1 MAEEKKLVL
10 GLSLGSHT
18 GSMALYYADKDT
30 MEVVAD
36 ELGSR
41 TIPCAVAYRGDEVI
55 VGQAALSQQHKNSS
69 NTFDDVRAMILNPDI
84 ETIYVPALEK
94 DVSVVEIVSHY
105 FRNIHNQIKQ
115 QVGKAVRECVL
126 AVPQIDN
133 DSIKQR
139 LIESAQAGG
148 IRIKCMVDDVSSA
161 LLAYGLDD
169 PLLPPSRVVVV
180 DMGWSRTE
188 VSVFDINGGLFFPL
202 GSASTKEVSG
212 KVFVN
217 CLAGHCAKDFQRKAK
232 FSCEDNSKSM
242 IRLRREC
249 EVAIKSLSLGTEAA
263 VDIDSLCEG
272 VDYSGKISR
281 ARFDDL
287 ASIPFVQL
295 KKVIA
300 DALSAAKVEIESV
313 NQICMSGGSSAI
325 PRSLNTMKAIFPTAT
340 FPKLRVETAEAQCF
354 GAVSHAKVLMSQ
366 QLIDNAPTNSPAA
379 PCLTVPISLASSD
392 ASPPVV
398 VIASGTA
405 LPTKFVTDVA
415 LSGES
420 GYVKVL
426 GGSDLLAEL
435 VFSADSAAGPLKLSL
450 VVERSGEA
458 LIEILQ
464 NNQRISH
471 LEIQ

>member
-1 MAEEKKLVL
+1 MSVL
-10 GLSLGSHT
+10 GLSFGSHT
-18 GSMALYYADKDT
+18 GSMALWYAEKDA

-41 TIPCAVAYRGDEVI
+41 TIPCAIAFRGDEVI
-55 VGQAALSQQHKNSS
+55 VGQAALSQQHKNAS

-84 ETIYVPALEK
+84 DTVYVPALEK
-94 DVSVVEIVSHY
+94 DVSVSEIVSHY

-126 AVPQIDN
+126 AVPKIEN
-133 DSIKQR
+133 ESIKQR
-139 LIESAQAGG
+139 LIDSAQAGG
-148 IRIKCMVDDVSSA
+148 IRVKCMVDDVSSA

-169 PLLPPSRVVVV
+169 PHLPPSRVVVV

-202 GSASTKEVSG
+202 GSATTKEVSG

-272 VDYSGKISR
+272 VDYSSKVSR

-313 NQICMSGGSSAI
+313 HQICMSGGSSAI
-325 PRSLNTMKAIFPTAT
+325 PRSLNTVRAIFPNAS

-354 GAVSHAKVLMSQ
+354 GAVAHAKVLMQQ
-366 QLIDNAPTNSPAA
+366 QLIDNAPTTSPSA
-379 PCLTVPISLASSD
+379 PTLNVPISLASSD
-392 ASPPVV
+392 ANPPVV
-398 VIASGTA
+398 VVTAGTV
-405 LPTKFVTDVA
+405 LPTKFVTNVELAGD
-415 LSGES
+415 S
-420 GYVKVL
+420 GYVKILAGSELL
-426 GGSDLLAEL
+426 GEL
-435 VFSADSAAGPLKLSL
+435 VFSADTTAGPLKLSL
-450 VVERSGEA
+450 LVERNGET
-458 LIEILQ
+458 LVEIHQ
-464 NNQRISH
+464 NNTRIGH

>member
-1 MAEEKKLVL
+1 MSII
-10 GLSLGSHT
+10 GLSFGSHT
-18 GSMALYYADKDT
+18 GSMALFYEEKDQ

-55 VGQAALSQQHKNSS
+55 VGQAALSQQHKNAS

-84 ETIYVPALEK
+84 ETVFIPALDKE
-94 DVSVVEIVSHY
+94 VSVTEIVSHY

-115 QVGKAVRECVL
+115 QVGKVVRECVL
-126 AVPQIDN
+126 AVPKIEN

-139 LIESAQAGG
+139 LLDSAQAGG

-169 PLLPPSRVVVV
+169 PLLPPSRVVVI

-202 GSASTKEVSG
+202 GSASTKEVCG

-272 VDYSGKISR
+272 IDYSSKISR

-300 DALSAAKVEIESV
+300 DALSSAKVEIDSI
-313 NQICMSGGSSAI
+313 NQICMSGGSSSI
-325 PRSLNTMKAIFPTAT
+325 PRSLNTVKGIFPNAT
-340 FPKLRVETAEAQCF
+340 FPKLRVETGEAQCF
-354 GAVSHAKVLMSQ
+354 GAVAHAKVLMLQ
-366 QLIDNAPTNSPAA
+366 QMIDNAPTQSPSA
-379 PCLTVPISLASSD
+379 PCLNVPISIASSD
-392 ASPPVV
+392 ANPPVV
-398 VIASGTA
+398 IIPSGTA
-405 LPTKFVTDVA
+405 LPSKFVTNIA
-415 LSGES
+415 LDSGS
-420 GYVKVL
+420 GYIKLL
-426 GGSDLLAEL
+426 GGSDLLGEL
-435 VFSADSAAGPLKLSL
+435 VFSADSTAGPLKLSI
-450 VVERSGEA
+450 VIERNGDA
-458 LIEILQ
+458 LIEVLQ
-464 NNQRISH
+464 NNLRISH